1 MTPQYDVRL
10 IPCPTCH
17 KRRARNEVDSML
29 EMRVV
34 RLPTSLY
41 PSPIVMV
48 KNKDGSNRVGI
59 DCRKAKFTSG
69 GEGGRK
75 FGRERQESLLERFLP
90 PDAQYNKENGYI
102 LTYFKRDFSE

>member
-10 IPCPTCH
+10 IIPCPICH
-17 KRRARNEVDSML
+17 KGRARNEVDSML

-34 RLPTSLY
+34 RLSTSLY
-41 PSPIVMV
+41 ASPIDMV

-59 DCRKAKFTSG
+59 DCR
-69 GEGGRK
+69 GERK
-75 FGRERQESLLERFLP
+75 FGREWQESLLERFLP